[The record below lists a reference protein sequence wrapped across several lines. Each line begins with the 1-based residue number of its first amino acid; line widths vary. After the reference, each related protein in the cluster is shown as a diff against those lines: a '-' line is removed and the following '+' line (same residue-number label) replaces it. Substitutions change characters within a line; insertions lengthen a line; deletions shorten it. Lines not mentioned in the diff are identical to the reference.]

1 MERKYREITL
11 KRRNR
16 KIKLMAGSLVFGA
29 AVLLGRSLPQVFL
42 EELCIAGTNYMQ
54 PAIIK
59 FQEADAEREQA
70 PFLIQFAAPS
80 VFAYTWEEDT
90 PELSVIRIER
100 TKNEEID
107 VEIPDQT
114 ALALLQENLYIR
126 QNTSAAYNEVPNPF
140 ENKEDMLLVTE
151 SREALQ
157 KIDTAAYTDSTALI
171 KDFYVVDA
179 STTAD
184 TQLLAIDRLTSY
196 DCTINKEDPGPQIL
210 IYHSHSQESFAD
222 SVDGEVST
230 TIVGAGEKLSELL
243 RGYGYDVLHHTG
255 TYDLPDRD
263 NAYSR
268 ALPAIEEVLAQ
279 NPTIQVVIDL
289 HRDAVA
295 EGTKLVKTI
304 DGKDY
309 ARFMFFN
316 GLCRSTSG
324 PIAYLD
330 NPYLQENL
338 AFSFQSQVIA
348 ESYFPG
354 ITRKIYLKAWRYNM
368 HLRPKNMLIELG
380 AQTNTVEEIM
390 NTTEILAFVIDKV
403 LSGQ

>member
-1 MERKYREITL
+1 M
-11 KRRNR
+11 
-16 KIKLMAGSLVFGA
+16 
-29 AVLLGRSLPQVFL
+29 
-42 EELCIAGTNYMQ
+42 
-54 PAIIK
+54 
-59 FQEADAEREQA
+59 
-70 PFLIQFAAPS
+70 IQFAAPS

-90 PELSVIRIER
+90 PDISVLEIER
-100 TKNEEID
+100 IDQQDIEQTEQQGNSDVEEKLKQEQDLWKSSMEKTDID
-107 VEIPDQT
+107 VKVSEQNV
-114 ALALLQENLYIR
+114 LALLQENLYR
-126 QNTSAAYNEVPNPF
+126 TQNTSVLQNEVPNPF
-140 ENKEDMLLVTE
+140 ENKADSVLVTE
-151 SREALQ
+151 NREVLQ
-157 KIDTAAYTDSTALI
+157 NINPAAYIDSTSLI

-179 STTAD
+179 STTVD
-184 TQLLAIDRLTSY
+184 TQLLVVDRLTSY
-196 DCTINKEDPGPQIL
+196 DCTVNKEDPGPQIL
-210 IYHSHSQESFAD
+210 IYHSHSQEGFAD
-222 SVDGEVST
+222 SVQGDATT
-230 TIVGAGEKLSELL
+230 TIMGAGEKLTGLL
-243 RGYGYDVLHHTG
+243 EEYGYDVLHHTG
-255 TYDLPDRD
+255 VYDLPDRD
-263 NAYSR
+263 DAYGR
-268 ALPAIEEVLAQ
+268 ALPAIEQVLKE